1 MRINHTYGK
10 RFDSQDL
17 FEPKR
22 KYFIA
27 CEGRRSEYRYFNGLY
42 QNSKELGI
50 SSMIELVFV
59 EHDNNSGNH
68 PLQVIKE
75 AKNEIDERGN
85 FLEGD
90 SICIVVDRDAN
101 SFTVSQFETA
111 LKLCLE
117 KNCKL
122 YVSNPCFELWLLFH
136 FSDLGGLD
144 LDAIK
149 ENLKQGRR
157 TYTESLLKERLGG
170 SYSKRRLDFNKFK
183 DRVSLAISNSRK
195 HPTALPL
202 LRDNVGSNIGLL
214 ISEMRQMQITH

>member
-1 MRINHTYGK
+1 M
-10 RFDSQDL
+10 
-17 FEPKR
+17 
-22 KYFIA
+22 
-27 CEGRRSEYRYFNGLY
+27 
-42 QNSKELGI
+42 
-50 SSMIELVFV
+50 
-59 EHDNNSGNH
+59 
-68 PLQVIKE
+68 
-75 AKNEIDERGN
+75 
-85 FLEGD
+85 
-90 SICIVVDRDAN
+90 VDRDAN

-117 KNCKL
+117 KNYKL

-136 FSDLGGLD
+136 FSDLDGLD

-183 DRVSLAISNSRK
+183 DKVFLAISNSRK

-214 ISEMRQMQITH
+214 ISEMRQMQITY